1 MQTYEGD
8 RNEAG
13 ERHGQGKAELPNG
26 DRYKG
31 SYGNG
36 KRNGQ
41 VSEQNL
47 TIIIINLTPLIRQGT
62 YKFKSGAIYVGEYAD
77 NKKHGQGTF
86 FYPDG
91 SKYEGMKV

>member
-1 MQTYEGD
+1 MQKKITNHLLQTYEGE

-31 SYGNG
+31 LYANG

-41 VSEQNL
+41 VPVAAML
-47 TIIIINLTPLIRQGT
+47 LKINGCAFEWKL
-62 YKFKSGAIYVGEYAD
+62 
-77 NKKHGQGTF
+77 HC
-86 FYPDG
+86 
-91 SKYEGMKV
+91 